1 MEAAE
6 NGKATSLEEACGQA
20 VRRKNRQPTGAGGL
34 SPTPTRSWIPPTP
47 REEDPKS
54 QVRLPHPDLCW
65 QSAGSAFLQL
75 DCSFVGPCVEDQLY
89 HAGLLTCK
97 LGDNTDCLHQ
107 HRLLLAEYHRLGG
120 L

>member
-34 SPTPTRSWIPPTP
+34 RPTPTRSWIPPTP